1 MPVAPMAPPAPP
13 PLPSHLLIPFAS
25 ASAPDCQATLKG
37 LRLPQLEALLGEL
50 VPAALDAGDDHSL
63 SLPHERALAR
73 ALGLTQA
80 DGSPCEDGLIPWAAA
95 HSAQPATPQAWLSP
109 CHFQVGMERVS
120 LLPLEQLVLDEP
132 ESRALFDALAP
143 FCAEDGVTLRFDS
156 ATRWHAS
163 GEPLRDIACASL
175 DRVSGR
181 QVDAWMAESPR
192 NPGGAQVLKRLQ
204 SEAQMLFYTHPVHD
218 ARTARGLFPVNGLWL
233 SGAGAVASPTPLQPP
248 PTLPD
253 TLRQAALR
261 ADWAA
266 WAQAWAELDATHIP
280 ALLERARRGE
290 AVTLTLCGERSAQ
303 TRVSA
308 PRGGAARLGR
318 LFKNLLGTP
327 PAWKALEPL

>member
-25 ASAPDCQATLKG
+25 ASAPDCQAALKG

-120 LLPLEQLVLDEP
+120 LLPLEQLALDEP

-143 FCAEDGVTLRFDS
+143 FCAEDRVTLRFDS
-156 ATRWHAS
+156 ATRPPPPPCAPP
-163 GEPLRDIACASL
+163 GPLG
-175 DRVSGR
+175 GR
-181 QVDAWMAESPR
+181 RPPAPCFSPR
-192 NPGGAQVLKRLQ
+192 PG
-204 SEAQMLFYTHPVHD
+204 P
-218 ARTARGLFPVNGLWL
+218 
-233 SGAGAVASPTPLQPP
+233 
-248 PTLPD
+248 
-253 TLRQAALR
+253 
-261 ADWAA
+261 
-266 WAQAWAELDATHIP
+266 
-280 ALLERARRGE
+280 
-290 AVTLTLCGERSAQ
+290 
-303 TRVSA
+303 A
-308 PRGGAARLGR
+308 PRGGSLCETSPA
-318 LFKNLLGTP
+318 
-327 PAWKALEPL
+327 PAWTA